1 MNSNKN
7 LVFLGMMGSGKSS
20 IGNLVSEKLDLPFID
35 VDSLIVENTGMDISE
50 IFEIDGEEQFRKME
64 TKQLKQYS
72 ESIVACGGGIVLKDE
87 NREFINENGF
97 TILLTASME
106 ELSHRLS
113 DSGNRPLLADDN
125 TEEALTKLWL
135 ERQLHYLNTADF
147 TIETDGKNSEQ
158 LTEEILVQINS

>member
-1 MNSNKN
+1 
-7 LVFLGMMGSGKSS
+7 
-20 IGNLVSEKLDLPFID
+20 
-35 VDSLIVENTGMDISE
+35 
-50 IFEIDGEEQFRKME
+50 ME

-72 ESIVACGGGIVLKDE
+72 ESIVACGGGIVLNDE

>member
-1 MNSNKN
+1 MNIY
-7 LVFLGMMGSGKSS
+7 LIGMMGSGKSTV
-20 IGNLVSEKLDLPFID
+20 GKTLSEKMHKPFID
-35 VDSLIVENTGMDISE
+35 LDSEIEKGTGKNISE
-50 IFEIDGEEQFRKME
+50 IFDTDGEEQFRKME

-72 ESIVACGGGIVLKDE
+72 ESIVACGGGIILKDE
-87 NREFINENGF
+87 NREFINENGA

-113 DSGNRPLLADDN
+113 DSNNRPLLADDN
-125 TEEALTKLWL
+125 TEKALTKLWL

-147 TIETDGKNSEQ
+147 TIETDGENPKQ

>member
-1 MNSNKN
+1 MNIY
-7 LVFLGMMGSGKSS
+7 LIGMMGSGKSTV
-20 IGNLVSEKLDLPFID
+20 GKTLSEKMHTPFIYL
-35 VDSLIVENTGMDISE
+35 DSEIEKGTGKNISE
-50 IFEIDGEEQFRKME
+50 IFDTDGEGQFRKME

-87 NREFINENGF
+87 NREFINENGV

-147 TIETDGKNSEQ
+147 TIETDGKNPEQ

>member
-1 MNSNKN
+1 MNIY
-7 LVFLGMMGSGKSS
+7 LIGMMGSGKSTV
-20 IGNLVSEKLDLPFID
+20 GKTLSEKMHKPFID
-35 VDSLIVENTGMDISE
+35 LDSEIEKGTGKNISE
-50 IFEIDGEEQFRKME
+50 IFDIDGEEQFRKME

-125 TEEALTKLWL
+125 TEEALTKLWM
-135 ERQLHYLNTADF
+135 ERQIDYLETANF
-147 TIETDGKNSEQ
+147 TIETDGKNPEE
-158 LTEEILVQINS
+158 LTKEILVQINP

>member
-1 MNSNKN
+1 MNIY
-7 LVFLGMMGSGKSS
+7 LIGMMGSGKSTV
-20 IGNLVSEKLDLPFID
+20 GKTLSEKMHKPFID
-35 VDSLIVENTGMDISE
+35 LDSEIEKATGKNISE
-50 IFEIDGEEQFRKME
+50 IFDIDGEEQFRKME

-87 NREFINENGF
+87 NREFINENGA

-135 ERQLHYLNTADF
+135 ERQLNYLNTADF
-147 TIETDGKNSEQ
+147 TIETDGKNPEE
-158 LTEEILVQINS
+158 LTKEILVQINP

>member
-1 MNSNKN
+1 MNIY
-7 LVFLGMMGSGKSS
+7 LIGMMGSGKSTV
-20 IGNLVSEKLDLPFID
+20 GKTLSEKMHKPFID
-35 VDSLIVENTGMDISE
+35 LDSEIEKGTGKNISE
-50 IFEIDGEEQFRKME
+50 IFDIDGEEQFRKME

-125 TEEALTKLWL
+125 TEEALTKLWM
-135 ERQLHYLNTADF
+135 ERQIDYLETANF
-147 TIETDGKNSEQ
+147 TIETDGKNPEE
-158 LTEEILVQINS
+158 LTEEILLHINP

>member
-1 MNSNKN
+1 MNIY
-7 LVFLGMMGSGKSS
+7 LIGMMGSGKSTVGKTLS
-20 IGNLVSEKLDLPFID
+20 KKLHKPFID
-35 VDSLIVENTGMDISE
+35 LDSEIEKGAGKNISE
-50 IFEIDGEEQFRKME
+50 IFDTDGEEQFRKME

-87 NREFINENGF
+87 NREFINENGA
-97 TILLTASME
+97 TILLTASIE

-147 TIETDGKNSEQ
+147 TIETDGKNPAQ
-158 LTEEILVQINS
+158 LTEEILLHINP

>member
-1 MNSNKN
+1 MNIY
-7 LVFLGMMGSGKSS
+7 LIGMMGSGKSTV
-20 IGNLVSEKLDLPFID
+20 GKTLSEKMHKPFID
-35 VDSLIVENTGMDISE
+35 LDSEIEKGTGKNISE
-50 IFEIDGEEQFRKME
+50 IFDNDGEEQFRKME

-87 NREFINENGF
+87 NREFINDNGF
-97 TILLTASME
+97 TILLLASME

-125 TEEALTKLWL
+125 TEDALTKLWL

-147 TIETDGKNSEQ
+147 TIEADGKNPEQ
-158 LTEEILVQINS
+158 LTEEILVQIIP

>member
-1 MNSNKN
+1 MNIY
-7 LVFLGMMGSGKSS
+7 LIGMMGSGKSTV
-20 IGNLVSEKLDLPFID
+20 GKTLSEKMHKPFID
-35 VDSLIVENTGMDISE
+35 LDSEIEKATGKNISE
-50 IFEIDGEEQFRKME
+50 IFDTDGEKQFRKME

-87 NREFINENGF
+87 NREFINENGA

-113 DSGNRPLLADDN
+113 DSGNRPLLADEN

-147 TIETDGKNSEQ
+147 TIETDGKNPEQ
-158 LTEEILVQINS
+158 LTEEILVQINP